1 MQSLTDL
8 LIDSNPVTFK
18 SLSRTLEIKVNK
30 AREMMMDFH
39 SKNPDIL
46 ALFLVKEG
54 NKIKLV
60 TKEEL
65 DSNEF
70 EIYSL
75 QAKRDQ
81 LPLKVKDDQNSFKKC
96 RTRVNNSI
104 LVTLEK
110 SRSVPEAS
118 VPPPSNII
126 KKSNSDQHIKNPVKK
141 TTFFSRFKKNASA
154 EKLETK
160 EKPKEKPEG
169 NPVRVVK
176 VNTKPA
182 QKEESQDMDIDE
194 PTDNE
199 QESTDSIQSKESK
212 MEKKQPKV
220 TKAEKEVKEKVE
232 KKERVKSVESNSESQ
247 AQQLLIEQMF
257 DDEPDQ
263 PKRDPPT
270 EIKRIRKKRKVTRSE
285 TFMDGKYMKTRDVE
299 EWESYDDEME
309 VVAPVEKKI
318 TMEKPKKKEK
328 GQMTLTSFFKKK

>member
-8 LIDSNPVTFK
+8 LIDNSPVTFK
-18 SLSRTLEIKVNK
+18 SLSRMLEIKVNK
-30 AREMMMDFH
+30 AKEMMMDFH

-46 ALFLVKEG
+46 ALFLVREG
-54 NKIKLV
+54 SKIKLV

-65 DSNEF
+65 ESNEF

-110 SRSVPEAS
+110 SRSVPEVS
-118 VPPPSNII
+118 VPPPSNIF

-141 TTFFSRFKKNASA
+141 TTFFSRFKKNESA

-199 QESTDSIQSKESK
+199 QESIDSIQSKESK

-220 TKAEKEVKEKVE
+220 TKAEKEVKA
-232 KKERVKSVESNSESQ
+232 VESNPESQ

-285 TFMDGKYMKTRDVE
+285 TFMDETRDVE
-299 EWESYDDEME
+299 EWESYDDDME